1 MSHRFGSLF
10 VGRCQASLS
19 AWTVTPSAT
28 FLIFVKIRDSNSRK
42 HPTGPTHRAKGRAR
56 PFLISVMS
64 VQARNLTVESV
75 LIQVGGFINSC
86 LICSLNQKVSGSCM
100 KLAEIRCCDTNISM
114 MTNQILILGLISLS
128 KQVQKV
134 FSLQKRFGG
143 MHDAHNCTLC
153 SNPKVDIFKIK
164 VLIGYSYKSTSV

>member
-10 VGRCQASLS
+10 VVRCQASLS

-75 LIQVGGFINSC
+75 LIQVGGFISC

-128 KQVQKV
+128 KQVKKSI
-134 FSLQKRFGG
+134 FS
-143 MHDAHNCTLC
+143 
-153 SNPKVDIFKIK
+153 SEKIWW
-164 VLIGYSYKSTSV
+164 YA